1 LSESLRFAL
10 IHSNLAHWALS
21 AERTMKTTLFL
32 EIHAASG
39 GADAARF
46 AASLAQA
53 YLRAASARGWRYE
66 VLEQQGSPE
75 QLRRVLMRFVGSG
88 VEVLTGEAGAHR
100 VIRLARDNTRHTSIV
115 TVAVLPAASAEIPI
129 AASEL
134 RVELMRASGHGGQNI
149 NKRETAVRITHLP
162 SGISAHI
169 ADERYQGRNKA
180 AALELINSRVAA
192 ARKTV
197 SNARNDLA
205 RAKQLGSGDFAER
218 RRSYAEREGTV
229 TDHASGKKARLGDV
243 LAGDFT
249 AFWD

>member
-1 LSESLRFAL
+1 
-10 IHSNLAHWALS
+10 
-21 AERTMKTTLFL
+21 MKTTLFL

-39 GADAARF
+39 GTDAARF

-66 VLEQQGSPE
+66 VIEQQGSLD
-75 QLRRVLMRFVGSG
+75 QLRRVLLRFTGAG

-100 VIRLARDNTRHTSIV
+100 LIRLARDNVRHTSIV
-115 TVAVLPAASAEIPI
+115 TVAVLPARPAESPI
-129 AASEL
+129 ATSEL
-134 RVELMRASGHGGQNI
+134 RVELMRASGHGGQNV

-180 AALELINSRVAA
+180 AATKLVSSRVAA
-192 ARKTV
+192 ARAAV
-197 SNARNDLA
+197 SNARDDRA
-205 RAKQLGSGDFAER
+205 RANQLGSGDFAER
-218 RRSYAEREGTV
+218 RRSYAEREGLV
-229 TDHASGKKARLGDV
+229 TDHASGKRARLGDV
-243 LAGDFT
+243 LAGDFS